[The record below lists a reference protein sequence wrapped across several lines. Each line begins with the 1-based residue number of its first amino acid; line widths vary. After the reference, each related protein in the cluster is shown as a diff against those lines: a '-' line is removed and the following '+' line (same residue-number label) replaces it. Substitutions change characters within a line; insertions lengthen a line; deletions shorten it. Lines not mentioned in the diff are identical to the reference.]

1 MAIHQSQVL
10 LDQVIDWLR
19 NFLSISDRQLITAP
33 TRIEA
38 DLHVT
43 GDDGDDLLIAAMEH
57 FNVNLNDSDQGMAQT
72 LQLAS
77 NECWFGTE
85 AAFALP
91 IWSGGSS
98 DIVYRDLTVGE
109 LHKAIHQAPPLS
121 KKGELS

>member
-1 MAIHQSQVL
+1 MVHPSLAE
-10 LDQVIDWLR
+10 VIDWLR
-19 NFLSISDRQLITAP
+19 DLTGTCDRQVITAQ
-33 TRIEA
+33 TCIEA
-38 DLHVT
+38 DLSVT

-57 FNVNLNDSDQGMAQT
+57 FNVNLNDSEQGMAQT
-72 LQLAS
+72 LHAP
-77 NECWFGTE
+77 NECWFGPE

-91 IWSGGSS
+91 IWLGGSS